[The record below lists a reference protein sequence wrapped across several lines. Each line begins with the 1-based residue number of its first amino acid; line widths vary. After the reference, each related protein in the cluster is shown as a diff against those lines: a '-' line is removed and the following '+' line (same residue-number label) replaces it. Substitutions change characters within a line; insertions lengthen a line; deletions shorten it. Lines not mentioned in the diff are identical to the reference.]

1 MRKLYFAG
9 CVFAAVACLGGCTK
23 TNDIE
28 PVSKGVDF
36 FAHVGNVDTKTSIDG
51 LKVLWAKKDSIAIQV
66 TEKHLHNASNP
77 GAYSTTL
84 GIYKLADDAAGTS
97 VGRFTYSSGG
107 EQITGDEEF
116 FAFYPASYCTANKSN
131 GYFYVDFP
139 MTQYYE
145 DNIGDK
151 LPLPMYGI
159 GSNRSV
165 DFKYAGAV
173 IKLRVW
179 SKEKTSIHSCVI
191 SADNLSKKAFTYVK
205 DGKWQGLSK
214 AYDVNNLNMNMR
226 KPLEI
231 SNDESNPTVIT
242 MIIPLAG
249 TKTLK
254 NLKFSINCERGG
266 SELKKKSDLAVVPG
280 TIVTFPVKE
289 LTIEPDRMFVD
300 GLEGEI
306 DTEWVKTAEKSVKV
320 TMVPSSK
327 LSEGNFQKIME
338 ATRNLHNKD
347 KKIVLDLS
355 GANAKESTLK
365 GLNTDN
371 SYVGFCGGSNRD
383 NGIKNISKFYLPEG
397 ITTILNRAFAY
408 SGYTEIVLPT
418 TLTKISGSPSN
429 GCDSLVWKVADG
441 NKYFKAD
448 EKGAL
453 CDFGMTTLM
462 ALNGGSGDS
471 YIVKDGTTTIREWAL
486 YENSVIKTLTIPAS
500 VTRLSGDCISGT
512 PNLTTIICL
521 GTKPAEFRPNSGT
534 NKVGP
539 ANQTKTLYVPKGCVE
554 IYKEKWAALL
564 KEGNWVVKEIAGLSN
579 VKEGY

>member
-9 CVFAAVACLGGCTK
+9 CVIAAVVCLGGCTK
-23 TNDIE
+23 TNDSE

-36 FAHVGNVDTKTSIDG
+36 FAHVDNVDTKTSIDG

-66 TEKHLHNASNP
+66 TEKHRDNASSP
-77 GAYSTTL
+77 RAYATTL
-84 GIYKLADDAAGTS
+84 GIYKLAEDAAGTN

-107 EQITGDEEF
+107 EQIKGDEEF
-116 FAFYPASYCTANKSN
+116 FAFYPASDCKPNKDN

-145 DNIGDK
+145 DNIGEK

-159 GSNRSV
+159 GSNRNVS
-165 DFKYAGAV
+165 FNYAGAV
-173 IKLRVW
+173 LKLRVW

-191 SADNLSKKAFTYVK
+191 SADNLSKRAFTYVK

-266 SELKKKSDLAVVPG
+266 SELKKKSGLEVKPG
-280 TIVTFPVKE
+280 TVVTFPVKE
-289 LTIEPDRMFVD
+289 LIIEPDRMFVD

-355 GANAKESTLK
+355 GANADKSTLE
-365 GLNTDN
+365 GLTDN
-371 SYVGFCGGSNRD
+371 KYVGFCGGSNRD

-397 ITTILNRAFAY
+397 ITTILNRAFSY
-408 SGYTEIVLPT
+408 SGYTEIVLPS
-418 TLTKISGSPSN
+418 TLTQISGSPSN
-429 GCDSLVWKVADG
+429 GCDSLVWKVAAG
-441 NKYFKAD
+441 NKSFKAD
-448 EKGAL
+448 EEGAL
-453 CDFGMTTLM
+453 YDYKMETLM
-462 ALNGGSGDS
+462 VLNGGSGDS
-471 YIVKDGTTTIREWAL
+471 YTVKDGTTTIREWAL

-500 VTRLSGDCISGT
+500 VTVLSRDCISGT

-521 GTKPAEFRPNSGT
+521 GRKPAEFRPNSGT

-539 ANQTKTLYVPKGCVE
+539 SKLTKTLYVPKGCVE
-554 IYKEKWAALL
+554 IYKDKWAALL
-564 KEGNWVVKEIAGLSN
+564 AEGNWKVVERN
-579 VKEGY
+579 

>member
-9 CVFAAVACLGGCTK
+9 CVFAAVACLGGCAK

-36 FAHVGNVDTKTSIDG
+36 FAHVDNVDTKTSIDG

-66 TEKHLHNASNP
+66 TEKHRDNASSP
-77 GAYSTTL
+77 KAYATTL

-107 EQITGDEEF
+107 EQIEGDEEF

-151 LPLPMYGI
+151 LPLPMYGV
-159 GSNRSV
+159 GSKRNV

-205 DGKWQGLSK
+205 DGKWLTKLCNAHTVQ
-214 AYDVNNLNMNMR
+214 NLNMKMR
-226 KPLEI
+226 NPLEI
-231 SNDESNPTVIT
+231 SNVESDPTVIT
-242 MIIPLAG
+242 MIIPLAD
-249 TKTLK
+249 TTTLT
-254 NLKFSINCERGG
+254 NLKFSINCEKGG
-266 SELKKKSDLAVVPG
+266 SELKKKSGLEVKPG

-306 DTEWVKTAEKSVKV
+306 DTEWVKTAKDSVKV
-320 TMVPSSK
+320 TMVSASK
-327 LSEGNFQKIME
+327 LHEDVFRDIMK
-338 ATRNLHNKD
+338 ATRSLEN
-347 KKIVLDLS
+347 KIVLDLS

-365 GLNTDN
+365 GLDN
-371 SYVGFCGGSNRD
+371 NKYVGFCGGSNRD
-383 NGIKNISKFYLPEG
+383 NGIKNISKFYLSEG
-397 ITTILNRAFAY
+397 ITTILNRAFSY

-429 GCDSLVWKVADG
+429 GCDSLIWKVANG
-441 NKYFKAD
+441 NKSFKAD
-448 EKGAL
+448 EQGAL
-453 CDFGMTTLM
+453 YDYEMKTLM
-462 ALNGGSGDS
+462 VLNGGSGDS

-500 VTRLSGDCISGT
+500 VTVLSADCISGT
-512 PNLTTIICL
+512 PNLTTIKCL
-521 GTKPAEFRPNSGT
+521 GTVPAEFKPNSGT

-539 ANQTKTLYVPKGCVE
+539 SKQLKTLYVPKGCGKDYE
-554 IYKEKWAALL
+554 AKWKTLL
-564 KEGNWVVKEIAGLSN
+564 DEGNWKVVEQN
-579 VKEGY
+579 

>member
-36 FAHVGNVDTKTSIDG
+36 FAHVDNVDTKTSIDG

-97 VGRFTYSSGG
+97 VGRFTYSSG
-107 EQITGDEEF
+107 EQIKGDEEF

-191 SADNLSKKAFTYVK
+191 SADNLSKRAFTYVK

-249 TKTLK
+249 IKTLK
-254 NLKFSINCERGG
+254 NLKFSINCEKGG
-266 SELKKKSDLAVVPG
+266 SELKKKSDLEVKPG

-306 DTEWVKTAEKSVKV
+306 DTEWVKTAKDSVRV

-338 ATRNLHNKD
+338 ATRNLHDKN

-355 GANAKESTLK
+355 GANAKESTLR

-383 NGIKNISKFYLPEG
+383 KGIKNIRKFYLPEG
-397 ITTILNRAFAY
+397 ITTILNRAFSY
-408 SGYTEIVLPT
+408 SGYTEIVLPS
-418 TLTKISGSPSN
+418 TLTQISGSPSN
-429 GCDSLVWKVADG
+429 GCDSLVWKVAEG
-441 NKYFKAD
+441 NKSFKAD
-448 EKGAL
+448 EEGAL
-453 CDFGMTTLM
+453 YDFGMKTLM
-462 ALNGGSGDS
+462 VLNGGSGDS
-471 YIVKDGTTTIREWAL
+471 YTVKDRTTTIREWAL

-500 VTRLSGDCISGT
+500 VTKLSADCISGT

-521 GTKPAEFRPNSGT
+521 GRKPAEFRPNSGT

-539 ANQTKTLYVPKGCVE
+539 SNQTKTIYVPKGCGKDYE
-554 IYKEKWAALL
+554 DKWKTLL
-564 KEGNWVVKEIAGLSN
+564 DEGNWQVVEQN
-579 VKEGY
+579 

>member
-1 MRKLYFAG
+1 MRKLYFAV
-9 CVFAAVACLGGCTK
+9 CIFAAVACLGGCTK

-36 FAHVGNVDTKTSIDG
+36 FAHVDNVDTKTSING
-51 LKVLWAKKDSIAIQV
+51 LQVLWTKKDSIAIQV

-77 GAYSTTL
+77 GEYATTL
-84 GIYKLADDAAGTS
+84 GIYKLADDAAGTN
-97 VGRFTYSSGG
+97 VERFTYSSGG
-107 EQITGDEEF
+107 EQIEGNEEF
-116 FAFYPASYCTANKSN
+116 FAFYPASYCTAHKDN

-159 GSNRSV
+159 GSNRNV

-191 SADNLSKKAFTYVK
+191 SADNLSKRAFTYVK
-205 DGKWQGLSK
+205 DKKWQRLWN
-214 AYDVNNLNMNMR
+214 AYSVNNLNMNMR
-226 KPLEI
+226 NPLEI

-242 MIIPLAG
+242 MIIPLAD
-249 TKTLK
+249 TTTLT
-254 NLKFSINCERGG
+254 NLKFSINCEKGG
-266 SELKKKSDLAVVPG
+266 SELTKKSGLRVKPG
-280 TIVTFPVKE
+280 TVVTFPVKE
-289 LTIEPDRMFVD
+289 LIIEPDRMFVD

-365 GLNTDN
+365 GLNRDN

-429 GCDSLVWKVADG
+429 GCDSLRWKVAEG
-441 NKYFKAD
+441 NKSFKAD
-448 EKGAL
+448 EEGAL
-453 CDFGMTTLM
+453 YDYKMETLM
-462 ALNGGSGDS
+462 VLNGGSGDS
-471 YIVKDGTTTIREWAL
+471 YTVKDGTTTIREWAL

-500 VTRLSGDCISGT
+500 VTILSRDCISGT
-512 PNLTTIICL
+512 PNLITIICL
-521 GTKPAEFRPNSGT
+521 GRKPAEFKPNSGT

-539 ANQTKTLYVPKGCVE
+539 SKQLKTLYVPKGCVE

-564 KEGNWVVKEIAGLSN
+564 AEGNWEVKELQN
-579 VKEGY
+579 

>member
-36 FAHVGNVDTKTSIDG
+36 FAHVDNVDTKTSIDG
-51 LKVLWAKKDSIAIQV
+51 LKVLWRKKDSIAIQV

-151 LPLPMYGI
+151 LPLPMYGV
-159 GSNRSV
+159 GSKRNV

-205 DGKWQGLSK
+205 DGKWLTKLCNAHTVQ
-214 AYDVNNLNMNMR
+214 NLNMKMR
-226 KPLEI
+226 NPLEI
-231 SNDESNPTVIT
+231 SNVESDPTVIT

-249 TKTLK
+249 TKTLT
-254 NLKFSINCERGG
+254 NLKFSINCEKGG
-266 SELKKKSDLAVVPG
+266 SELKKKSGLEVKPG

-306 DTEWVKTAEKSVKV
+306 YTEWVKTAKDSVKV
-320 TMVPSSK
+320 TMVSASK
-327 LSEGNFQKIME
+327 LHEDVFRDIMK
-338 ATRNLHNKD
+338 ATRSLEN
-347 KKIVLDLS
+347 KIVLDLS

-365 GLNTDN
+365 GLDN
-371 SYVGFCGGSNRD
+371 NKYVGFCGGSNRD
-383 NGIKNISKFYLPEG
+383 NGIKNISKFYLSEG
-397 ITTILNRAFAY
+397 ITTILNRAFSY

-429 GCDSLVWKVADG
+429 GCDSLIWKVANG
-441 NKYFKAD
+441 NKSFKAD

-453 CDFGMTTLM
+453 YDYEMKTLM
-462 ALNGGSGDS
+462 VLNGGSGDS

-500 VTRLSGDCISGT
+500 VTKLSADCISGT

-521 GTKPAEFRPNSGT
+521 GTKPAEFKPNTGK

-539 ANQTKTLYVPKGCVE
+539 SDKTKILYVPKGCGKNYE
-554 IYKEKWAALL
+554 AKWKALL
-564 KEGNWVVKEIAGLSN
+564 DEGNWQVVEQN
-579 VKEGY
+579 

>member
-9 CVFAAVACLGGCTK
+9 CVIAAAVSLCGCTK
-23 TNDIE
+23 TNVIE

-36 FAHVGNVDTKTSIDG
+36 FAQIDNVNTKTSIDG
-51 LKVLWAKKDSIAIQV
+51 LKVRWGKDDEIAIQV
-66 TEKHLHNASNP
+66 TKNHTENASSP
-77 GAYSTTL
+77 RGYATTL
-84 GIYKLADDAAGTS
+84 GIYKLADDAAGTN

-107 EQITGDEEF
+107 EQIKGDEEF

-159 GSNRSV
+159 GSDRNV

-179 SKEKTSIHSCVI
+179 AEKKDSIHSCVI

-205 DGKWQGLSK
+205 DGKWQGLSNSH
-214 AYDVNNLNMNMR
+214 DVNNLNMNMR

-231 SNDESNPTVIT
+231 SNDEGNPTVIT

-249 TKTLK
+249 TKTLT
-254 NLKFSINCERGG
+254 NLKFSVNCESGG
-266 SELKKKSDLAVVPG
+266 SELKKKSGLKVTPG
-280 TIVTFPVKE
+280 TVVTFPMTK
-289 LTIEPDRMFVD
+289 LTIVPDRMFVD

-306 DTEWVKTAEKSVKV
+306 DTEWVKTAKDSVRV
-320 TMVPSSK
+320 TMVPASK
-327 LSEGNFQKIME
+327 LSIVDFHDIME
-338 ATRNLHNKD
+338 ATRNLHDEN

-355 GANAKESTLK
+355 RANAKENTLE
-365 GLNTDN
+365 GLNN
-371 SYVGFCGGSNRD
+371 NNKYVGFCGGSNRD

-429 GCDSLVWKVADG
+429 GCDSLVWKVAAG
-441 NKYFKAD
+441 NKSFKAD

-453 CDFGMTTLM
+453 YDYDMTTLM
-462 ALNGGSGDS
+462 VLNGGSGDS
-471 YIVKDGTTTIREWAL
+471 YTVKDGTTTIREWAL
-486 YENSVIKTLTIPAS
+486 YENSVIKSLTLPAS
-500 VTRLSGDCISGT
+500 VTKLSADCISGT

-521 GTKPAEFRPNSGT
+521 GSVPAEFKPNTGK

-539 ANQTKTLYVPKGCVE
+539 VNKTKTLYVPNGCVE
-554 IYKEKWAALL
+554 IYKKMWAVLL
-564 KEGNWVVKEIAGLSN
+564 AEGNWEVKE
-579 VKEGY
+579 VKELQN

>member
-36 FAHVGNVDTKTSIDG
+36 FAHVDNVDTKTSIDG

-107 EQITGDEEF
+107 EQITGDEGF
-116 FAFYPASYCTANKSN
+116 FAFYPASYCTAHKDN

-159 GSNRSV
+159 GSNRNVS
-165 DFKYAGAV
+165 FNYAGAV
-173 IKLRVW
+173 LKLRVW

-205 DGKWQGLSK
+205 DGKWLTKLCNAHTVQ
-214 AYDVNNLNMNMR
+214 NLNMKMR
-226 KPLEI
+226 NPLEI
-231 SNDESNPTVIT
+231 SNVESDPTVIT
-242 MIIPLAG
+242 MIIPLAD
-249 TKTLK
+249 TTILK
-254 NLKFSINCERGG
+254 NLKFSINCEKGG
-266 SELKKKSDLAVVPG
+266 SELTKKSGLRVKPG
-280 TIVTFPVKE
+280 TVVTFPVTE
-289 LTIEPDRMFVD
+289 LTIDPDRMFVD
-300 GLEGEI
+300 SSEGEI
-306 DTEWVKTAEKSVKV
+306 DTEWVKTAKDSVRV
-320 TMVPSSK
+320 TMVPSSRLRK
-327 LSEGNFQKIME
+327 NTFKDIME
-338 ATRNLHNKD
+338 ATRNLINKN

-355 GANAKESTLK
+355 RAIADTSTLE
-365 GLNTDN
+365 GLNN
-371 SYVGFCGGSNRD
+371 NNKYVGFCGGSNRD

-429 GCDSLVWKVADG
+429 GCDSLIWKVANG
-441 NKYFKAD
+441 NKSFKAD

-453 CDFGMTTLM
+453 YDYEMKTLM
-462 ALNGGSGDS
+462 VLNGGSGDS
-471 YIVKDGTTTIREWAL
+471 YTVKDRTTTIREWAL

-500 VTRLSGDCISGT
+500 VTKLSADCISGT
-512 PNLTTIICL
+512 PNLTTIKCL
-521 GTKPAEFRPNSGT
+521 GTKPAEFKPNTGK

-539 ANQTKTLYVPKGCVE
+539 SDKTKILYVPKGCVE
-554 IYKEKWAALL
+554 IYKKQWAALL
-564 KEGNWVVKEIAGLSN
+564 KEGNWEVKELQN
-579 VKEGY
+579 

>member
-9 CVFAAVACLGGCTK
+9 CVFAAFACLGGCTK

-36 FAHVGNVDTKTSIDG
+36 FAHVDNVDTKTSIDG
-51 LKVLWAKKDSIAIQV
+51 LQVLWEKKDSIAIQV
-66 TEKHLHNASNP
+66 TENHLDNASRP
-77 GAYSTTL
+77 REYATTL
-84 GIYKLADDAAGTS
+84 GIYKLADDAAGTN
-97 VGRFTYSSGG
+97 VGRFTYSSG
-107 EQITGDEEF
+107 EQIKGDEEF

-151 LPLPMYGI
+151 LPLPMYGV
-159 GSNRSV
+159 GSKRNV

-191 SADNLSKKAFTYVK
+191 SADNLSKRAFTFVK
-205 DGKWQGLSK
+205 DGKWHQKLWN
-214 AYDVNNLNMNMR
+214 AYSVNNLNMNMR

-231 SNDESNPTVIT
+231 SNIESDPTVIT
-242 MIIPLAG
+242 MVIPLAD
-249 TKTLK
+249 TTTLT
-254 NLKFSINCERGG
+254 NLKFSINCEKGG
-266 SELKKKSDLAVVPG
+266 SELKKKSGLKVIPG
-280 TIVTFPVKE
+280 TVVTFPVKE

-300 GLEGEI
+300 GFEGEI
-306 DTEWVKTAEKSVKV
+306 DTEWVKTAKDSVRV

-327 LSEGNFQKIME
+327 LSPVDFKKIME
-338 ATRNLHNKD
+338 ATRNLHDKN

-408 SGYTEIVLPT
+408 SGYTEIVLPS

-429 GCDSLVWKVADG
+429 GCDSLIWKVADG
-441 NKYFKAD
+441 NKSFKAD

-453 CDFGMTTLM
+453 YDYDMKTLM
-462 ALNGGSGDS
+462 VLNGGSGDS
-471 YIVKDGTTTIREWAL
+471 YAVKDGTTTIREWAL
-486 YENSVIKTLTIPAS
+486 YENSIIKTLTIPAS
-500 VTRLSGDCISGT
+500 VTKLSADCISGT
-512 PNLTTIICL
+512 PNLTSIICL
-521 GTKPAEFRPNSGT
+521 DTKPAEFIPNTGN

-539 ANQTKTLYVPKGCVE
+539 SKPVKTLYVPMGCGKDYE
-554 IYKEKWAALL
+554 AKWKALL
-564 KEGNWVVKEIAGLSN
+564 DEGNWKVVEQN
-579 VKEGY
+579 

>member
-9 CVFAAVACLGGCTK
+9 CVIAVACLGGCTK

-36 FAHVGNVDTKTSIDG
+36 FAHVDNVDTKTSIDG
-51 LKVLWAKKDSIAIQV
+51 LQVLWEKKDSIAIQV
-66 TEKHLHNASNP
+66 TENHLDNASRP
-77 GAYSTTL
+77 REYATTL
-84 GIYKLADDAAGTS
+84 GIYKLADDAAGTN
-97 VGRFTYSSGG
+97 VGRFTYSSG
-107 EQITGDEEF
+107 EQIKGDEEF

-289 LTIEPDRMFVD
+289 LIIEPDRMFVD

-306 DTEWVKTAEKSVKV
+306 DTEWVKTAKDSVRV
-320 TMVPSSK
+320 TMVPASK
-327 LSEGNFQKIME
+327 LHEDVFRDIMK
-338 ATRNLHNKD
+338 ATRSLEN
-347 KKIVLDLS
+347 KIVLDLS
-355 GANAKESTLK
+355 GANSKESTLK

-429 GCDSLVWKVADG
+429 GCDSLIWKVANG
-441 NKYFKAD
+441 NKSFKAD

-453 CDFGMTTLM
+453 YDYEMKTLM
-462 ALNGGSGDS
+462 VLNGGSGDS
-471 YIVKDGTTTIREWAL
+471 YTVKDGTTTIREWAL

-500 VTRLSGDCISGT
+500 VTKLSADCISGT
-512 PNLTTIICL
+512 PNLTTIKCL
-521 GTKPAEFRPNSGT
+521 GAVPAEFKPNTGK

-539 ANQTKTLYVPKGCVE
+539 SDKTKTLYVPKGCVG

-564 KEGNWVVKEIAGLSN
+564 KEGTWEVKELQN
-579 VKEGY
+579 

>member
-1 MRKLYFAG
+1 MRKLYFVG
-9 CVFAAVACLGGCTK
+9 CVIAAVACLGGCTK

-36 FAHVGNVDTKTSIDG
+36 FAHVDNVDTKTSING
-51 LKVLWAKKDSIAIQV
+51 LQVLWAKKDSIAIQV
-66 TEKHLHNASNP
+66 TENHLDNASSP
-77 GAYSTTL
+77 RAYSTTL
-84 GIYKLADDAAGTS
+84 GIYKLADDAAGTN

-107 EQITGDEEF
+107 EQIKGDEEF

-159 GSNRSV
+159 GSNRNV

-191 SADNLSKKAFTYVK
+191 SADNLSKRAFTYVL

-231 SNDESNPTVIT
+231 SNVESDPTVIT

-249 TKTLK
+249 TKKLT
-254 NLKFSINCERGG
+254 NLKFSINCEKGG
-266 SELKKKSDLAVVPG
+266 SELEKKSPLEVTPG

-306 DTEWVKTAEKSVKV
+306 DTEWVKTAKDSVRV

-338 ATRNLHNKD
+338 ATRNLHDKN

-355 GANAKESTLK
+355 GANAEKSILQ
-365 GLNTDN
+365 GLTDN
-371 SYVGFCGGSNRD
+371 KYVGFCGGSNRD
-383 NGIKNISKFYLPEG
+383 KGIKNISKFYLPEG
-397 ITTILNRAFAY
+397 ITTILNRAFSY

-441 NKYFKAD
+441 NKSFKAD

-453 CDFGMTTLM
+453 YDYGMKTLM
-462 ALNGGSGDS
+462 VLNGGSGDS
-471 YIVKDGTTTIREWAL
+471 YTVKDGTTTIREWAL

-500 VTRLSGDCISGT
+500 VTKLSADCISGT

-521 GTKPAEFRPNSGT
+521 GTVPAEFKPNSGT

-554 IYKEKWAALL
+554 AYTSKWASLL
-564 KEGNWVVKEIAGLSN
+564 SEGNWEVKELQN
-579 VKEGY
+579 

>member
-36 FAHVGNVDTKTSIDG
+36 FAHVDNVDTKTSIDG

-66 TEKHLHNASNP
+66 TEKHLHNASSP
-77 GAYSTTL
+77 GEYATTL
-84 GIYKLADDAAGTS
+84 GIYKLADDAAGTN

-107 EQITGDEEF
+107 EQIKGDEEF

-159 GSNRSV
+159 GSNRNV

-191 SADNLSKKAFTYVK
+191 SADNLSKRAFTFVK
-205 DGKWQGLSK
+205 DGKWHQKLWN
-214 AYDVNNLNMNMR
+214 AYSVNNLNMNMR

-231 SNDESNPTVIT
+231 SNIESDPTVIT
-242 MIIPLAG
+242 MIIPLADT
-249 TKTLK
+249 TKLT
-254 NLKFSINCERGG
+254 NLKFSINCEKGG
-266 SELKKKSDLAVVPG
+266 SELKKKSGLKVKPG
-280 TIVTFPVKE
+280 TVVTFPVKE

-306 DTEWVKTAEKSVKV
+306 DTEWVKTAKDSVKV
-320 TMVPSSK
+320 TMVSASK
-327 LSEGNFQKIME
+327 LHEDVFRDIMK
-338 ATRNLHNKD
+338 ATRSLEN
-347 KKIVLDLS
+347 KIVLDLS
-355 GANAKESTLK
+355 GANAKENILE
-365 GLNTDN
+365 GLTDN
-371 SYVGFCGGSNRD
+371 KYVGFCGGSNRD
-383 NGIKNISKFYLPEG
+383 NGIKNISKFSLPQG
-397 ITTILNRAFAY
+397 ITTILNRAFSY
-408 SGYTEIVLPT
+408 SDYTEIVLPS

-429 GCDSLVWKVADG
+429 GCDSLRWKVAEG
-441 NKYFKAD
+441 NKSFKAD
-448 EKGAL
+448 EEGAL
-453 CDFGMTTLM
+453 YDFGMTTLM
-462 ALNGGSGDS
+462 VLNGGSGDS

-521 GTKPAEFRPNSGT
+521 GTVPAEFKPNSGT

-539 ANQTKTLYVPKGCVE
+539 SKLTKTLYVPKGCVE
-554 IYKEKWAALL
+554 IYKDKWAALL
-564 KEGNWVVKEIAGLSN
+564 AEGNWEVKDLRN
-579 VKEGY
+579 

>member
-9 CVFAAVACLGGCTK
+9 CVIAAACLGGCTK

-36 FAHVGNVDTKTSIDG
+36 FAHVDNVDTKTSIDG
-51 LKVLWAKKDSIAIQV
+51 LQVLWEKKDSIAIQV
-66 TEKHLHNASNP
+66 TENHLDNASRP
-77 GAYSTTL
+77 REYATTL
-84 GIYKLADDAAGTS
+84 GIYKLADDAAGTN
-97 VGRFTYSSGG
+97 VGRFTYGSGG
-107 EQITGDEEF
+107 EQIKGDEEF

-289 LTIEPDRMFVD
+289 LTIDPDRMFVD
-300 GLEGEI
+300 GSEGEI
-306 DTEWVKTAEKSVKV
+306 DTAWVKTAKDSVKV
-320 TMVPSSK
+320 TMVSASK
-327 LSEGNFQKIME
+327 LHEDVFSGIMK
-338 ATRNLHNKD
+338 ATRSLEN
-347 KKIVLDLS
+347 KIVLDLS

-429 GCDSLVWKVADG
+429 GCDSLRWKVAEG
-441 NKYFKAD
+441 NKSFKAD
-448 EKGAL
+448 EEGAL
-453 CDFGMTTLM
+453 YDFGMTTLM

-471 YIVKDGTTTIREWAL
+471 YTVKDGTTTIREWAL
-486 YENSVIKTLTIPAS
+486 YENSIIKTLTIPAS
-500 VTRLSGDCISGT
+500 VTKLSADCISGT
-512 PNLTTIICL
+512 PNLTSIICL
-521 GTKPAEFRPNSGT
+521 GKEPAEFKPNTGK

-539 ANQTKTLYVPKGCVE
+539 ANQTKTLYVPTGCGKNYE
-554 IYKEKWAALL
+554 AKWKTLL
-564 KEGNWVVKEIAGLSN
+564 DEGNWQVVERN
-579 VKEGY
+579 

>member
-9 CVFAAVACLGGCTK
+9 CVFAAVAFACGCTK

-28 PVSKGVDF
+28 IEQESAGVDF
-36 FAHVGNVDTKTSIDG
+36 FAQIDNVNTKTSIDG
-51 LKVLWAKKDSIAIQV
+51 LKVRWEKDDEIAIQV
-66 TEKHLHNASNP
+66 TRNHTENASTP
-77 GAYSTTL
+77 KGYSTSL
-84 GIYKLADDAAGTS
+84 GIYRLTDDAAGTN
-97 VGRFTYSSGG
+97 VGKFTHNRG
-107 EQITGDEEF
+107 EEKIIGDEEF
-116 FAFYPASYCTANKSN
+116 FAFYPASDCFVNEGN

-139 MTQYYE
+139 TTQWYE
-145 DNIGDK
+145 DNIGNK
-151 LPLPMYGI
+151 LQLPMYGV
-159 GSNRSV
+159 GKNRIV
-165 DFKYAGAV
+165 DFNYAGAV

-191 SADNLSKKAFTYVK
+191 SAGNLSKRAFTYVK
-205 DGKWQGLSK
+205 DKKWQRLWN
-214 AYDVNNLNMNMR
+214 AYSVNNLNMNMR
-226 KPLEI
+226 NPLEI

-242 MIIPLAG
+242 MIIPLAD
-249 TKTLK
+249 TTTLT
-254 NLKFSINCERGG
+254 NLKFSINCEKGG
-266 SELKKKSDLAVVPG
+266 SELTKKSGLRVKPG
-280 TIVTFPVKE
+280 TVVTFPVKE
-289 LTIEPDRMFVD
+289 LIIEPDRMFVD

-365 GLNTDN
+365 GLNRDN

-429 GCDSLVWKVADG
+429 GCDSLRWKVAEG
-441 NKYFKAD
+441 NKSFKAD
-448 EKGAL
+448 EEGAL
-453 CDFGMTTLM
+453 YDYKMETLM
-462 ALNGGSGDS
+462 VLNGGSGDS
-471 YIVKDGTTTIREWAL
+471 YTVKDGTTTIREWAL

-500 VTRLSGDCISGT
+500 VTKLSGDCISAT

-521 GTKPAEFRPNSGT
+521 GTVPAEFKPNSGT

-539 ANQTKTLYVPKGCVE
+539 SKLTKTLYVPKGCVE
-554 IYKEKWAALL
+554 IYKDKWAALL
-564 KEGNWVVKEIAGLSN
+564 AEGNWEVKE
-579 VKEGY
+579 VKELQN

>member
-36 FAHVGNVDTKTSIDG
+36 FAHVDNVDTKTSIDG
-51 LKVLWAKKDSIAIQV
+51 LQVLWEKKDSIAIQV
-66 TEKHLHNASNP
+66 TENHLDNASRP
-77 GAYSTTL
+77 REYATTL

-116 FAFYPASYCTANKSN
+116 FAFYPASDCKPNKDN
-131 GYFYVDFP
+131 DYFYVDFP

-145 DNIGDK
+145 DNIGEK

-159 GSNRSV
+159 GSNRNVS
-165 DFKYAGAV
+165 FNYAGAV
-173 IKLRVW
+173 LKLRVW

-205 DGKWQGLSK
+205 DGKWLTKLCNAHTVQ
-214 AYDVNNLNMNMR
+214 NLNMKMR
-226 KPLEI
+226 NPLEI

-254 NLKFSINCERGG
+254 NLKFSINCEKGG
-266 SELKKKSDLAVVPG
+266 SELEKKSPLEVTPG

-289 LTIEPDRMFVD
+289 LIIEPDRMFVD

-306 DTEWVKTAEKSVKV
+306 DTEWVKTAKDSVKV
-320 TMVPSSK
+320 TMVSASK
-327 LSEGNFQKIME
+327 LHEDVFRDIMK
-338 ATRNLHNKD
+338 ATRSLEN
-347 KKIVLDLS
+347 KIVLDLS
-355 GANAKESTLK
+355 GANADKSTLA
-365 GLNTDN
+365 GLTTDN
-371 SYVGFCGGSNRD
+371 KYVGFCGGSNRD
-383 NGIKNISKFYLPEG
+383 KGIKNISKFYLPEG
-397 ITTILNRAFAY
+397 IITISNMAFAY
-408 SGYTEIVLPT
+408 SDYTEIVLPS
-418 TLTKISGSPSN
+418 TLTQISGRPSS
-429 GCDSLVWKVADG
+429 GCDSLVWKVAEG
-441 NKYFKAD
+441 NKSFKAD
-448 EKGAL
+448 KEGAL
-453 CDFGMTTLM
+453 YDYKMETLM
-462 ALNGGSGDS
+462 VLNGGSGDS
-471 YIVKDGTTTIREWAL
+471 YIVRDGTTTIREWAL

-500 VTRLSGDCISGT
+500 VTKLSADCISGT

-521 GTKPAEFRPNSGT
+521 GKKPAEFKPNTGK

-539 ANQTKTLYVPKGCVE
+539 SKQTKTLYVPEGCVE
-554 IYKEKWAALL
+554 IYTEKWAPLL
-564 KEGNWVVKEIAGLSN
+564 KEGNWEVKELQN
-579 VKEGY
+579 

>member
-1 MRKLYFAG
+1 MRKLYFAV
-9 CVFAAVACLGGCTK
+9 CVFAAFACLGGCTK

-36 FAHVGNVDTKTSIDG
+36 FAHVDNVDTKTSIDG

-66 TEKHLHNASNP
+66 TKNHLDNASRP
-77 GAYSTTL
+77 REYATTL
-84 GIYKLADDAAGTS
+84 GIYKLADDAAGTN
-97 VGRFTYSSGG
+97 VGRFTYSSGA

-116 FAFYPASYCTANKSN
+116 FAFYPASYCTANKGN

-159 GSNRSV
+159 GSNRNV

-191 SADNLSKKAFTYVK
+191 SADNLSKRAFTYVK
-205 DGKWQGLSK
+205 DGKWLSRLWD
-214 AYDVNNLNMNMR
+214 AYSVNNLNMNMR
-226 KPLEI
+226 KSLEI

-266 SELKKKSDLAVVPG
+266 SELKKKSGLEVKPG
-280 TIVTFPVKE
+280 TVVTFPVKE
-289 LTIEPDRMFVD
+289 LIIEPDRMFVD

-306 DTEWVKTAEKSVKV
+306 DTEWVKTAKDSVKV
-320 TMVPSSK
+320 TMVSASK
-327 LSEGNFQKIME
+327 LHEDVFSGIMK
-338 ATRNLHNKD
+338 ATRSLEN
-347 KKIVLDLS
+347 KIVLDLS

-397 ITTILNRAFAY
+397 ITTILNRAFSY
-408 SGYTEIVLPT
+408 SGYTEIVLPS
-418 TLTKISGSPSN
+418 TLTQISGSPSN
-429 GCDSLVWKVADG
+429 GCDSLVWKVAAG
-441 NKYFKAD
+441 NKSFKAD
-448 EKGAL
+448 ENGAL
-453 CDFGMTTLM
+453 YDYDMKTLM
-462 ALNGGSGDS
+462 VLNGGSGDS
-471 YIVKDGTTTIREWAL
+471 YAVKDGTTTIREWAL
-486 YENSVIKTLTIPAS
+486 YENSVLKTLTIPAS
-500 VTRLSGDCISGT
+500 VTKLSGDCISGT

-521 GTKPAEFRPNSGT
+521 GTVPAEFKPNTGK

-539 ANQTKTLYVPKGCVE
+539 SNKTKFLYVPTGCGKDYE
-554 IYKEKWAALL
+554 AKWKTLL
-564 KEGNWVVKEIAGLSN
+564 DEGNWQVVERN
-579 VKEGY
+579 

>member
-36 FAHVGNVDTKTSIDG
+36 FAHVDNVDTKTSIDG
-51 LKVLWAKKDSIAIQV
+51 LQVLWEKKDSIAIQV
-66 TEKHLHNASNP
+66 TKNHLYNASNP
-77 GAYSTTL
+77 GAYTTTL

-107 EQITGDEEF
+107 EQIKGDEEF
-116 FAFYPASYCTANKSN
+116 FAFYPASDCTAHKDN

-159 GSNRSV
+159 GSDRNV

-191 SADNLSKKAFTYVK
+191 SADNLSKRAFTYVK
-205 DGKWQGLSK
+205 DGKWLSRLWD
-214 AYDVNNLNMNMR
+214 AYSVNNLNMNMR

-266 SELKKKSDLAVVPG
+266 SELKKKSGLEVKPG
-280 TIVTFPVKE
+280 TVVTFPVKE
-289 LTIEPDRMFVD
+289 LIIEPDRMFVD
-300 GLEGEI
+300 GSEGEI
-306 DTEWVKTAEKSVKV
+306 DTAWVKTAKDSVKV
-320 TMVPSSK
+320 TMVSASK
-327 LSEGNFQKIME
+327 LHEDVFSGIMK
-338 ATRNLHNKD
+338 ATRSLEN
-347 KKIVLDLS
+347 KIVLDLS

-429 GCDSLVWKVADG
+429 GCDSLRWKVAEG
-441 NKYFKAD
+441 NKSFKAD
-448 EKGAL
+448 EEGAL
-453 CDFGMTTLM
+453 YDFGMTTLM

-471 YIVKDGTTTIREWAL
+471 YTVKDGTTTIREWAL
-486 YENSVIKTLTIPAS
+486 YENSIIKTLTIPAS
-500 VTRLSGDCISGT
+500 VTKLSADCISGT
-512 PNLTTIICL
+512 PNLTSIICL
-521 GTKPAEFRPNSGT
+521 GKEPAEFKPNTGK

-539 ANQTKTLYVPKGCVE
+539 ANQTKTLYVPTGCGKNYE
-554 IYKEKWAALL
+554 AKWKTLL
-564 KEGNWVVKEIAGLSN
+564 DEGNWQVVEPN
-579 VKEGY
+579 

>member
-28 PVSKGVDF
+28 PESKGVDF
-36 FAHVGNVDTKTSIDG
+36 FAHVDNVDTKTSIDG
-51 LKVLWAKKDSIAIQV
+51 LKVLWAKKDSIAIQI
-66 TEKHLHNASNP
+66 TEKHLHNASSP
-77 GAYSTTL
+77 GAYATTL
-84 GIYKLADDAAGTS
+84 GIYKLADDAANTS
-97 VGRFTYSSGG
+97 VGRFTYSRGG
-107 EQITGDEEF
+107 EQIKGDEEF

-159 GSNRSV
+159 GSYRNV

-179 SKEKTSIHSCVI
+179 SKEKASIHSCVI
-191 SADNLSKKAFTYVK
+191 SADNLSKRAFTYVK

-266 SELKKKSDLAVVPG
+266 SELKKKSGLEVKPG
-280 TIVTFPVKE
+280 TVVTFPVKE
-289 LTIEPDRMFVD
+289 LIIEPDRMFVD

-306 DTEWVKTAEKSVKV
+306 DTEWVKTARDSVRV

-327 LSEGNFQKIME
+327 LSKEGFHDIME
-338 ATRNLHNKD
+338 ATRNLDDKN

-355 GANAKESTLK
+355 GANAKENILE
-365 GLNTDN
+365 GLSKDN
-371 SYVGFCGGSNRD
+371 KNYTGFCGGSNRD

-397 ITTILNRAFAY
+397 IITILNRAFSY
-408 SGYTEIVLPT
+408 SGYTEIVLPS
-418 TLTKISGSPSN
+418 TLTQISGSPSN
-429 GCDSLVWKVADG
+429 GCDSLRWKVAAG
-441 NKYFKAD
+441 NKSFKAD
-448 EKGAL
+448 EEGAL
-453 CDFGMTTLM
+453 YDFGMTTLM

-471 YIVKDGTTTIREWAL
+471 YTVKDRTTTIREWAL

-500 VTRLSGDCISGT
+500 VTVLSRDCISGT
-512 PNLTTIICL
+512 PNLTTIKCL
-521 GTKPAEFRPNSGT
+521 GTVPAEFKPNSGT

-539 ANQTKTLYVPKGCVE
+539 SNLKKTLYVPKGCVG
-554 IYKEKWAALL
+554 IYTEKWATLL
-564 KEGNWVVKEIAGLSN
+564 KEGNWEVKDVKELQN
-579 VKEGY
+579 

>member
-9 CVFAAVACLGGCTK
+9 CVFAAVACLAGCTK

-36 FAHVGNVDTKTSIDG
+36 FAHVDNVDTKTSIDG
-51 LKVLWAKKDSIAIQV
+51 LHVLWAKKDSIAIQV

-77 GAYSTTL
+77 GEYATTL
-84 GIYKLADDAAGTS
+84 GIYKLADDAAGTN

-107 EQITGDEEF
+107 EQIKGDEEF
-116 FAFYPASYCTANKSN
+116 FAFYPASDCKPNKDN

-145 DNIGDK
+145 DNIGEK

-159 GSNRSV
+159 GSNRNVS
-165 DFKYAGAV
+165 FNYAGAV
-173 IKLRVW
+173 LKLRVW

-191 SADNLSKKAFTYVK
+191 SADNLSKRAFTYVK

-231 SNDESNPTVIT
+231 SNVESDPTVIT

-266 SELKKKSDLAVVPG
+266 SELKKKSDLEVKPG

-289 LTIEPDRMFVD
+289 LIIEPDRMFVD

-306 DTEWVKTAEKSVKV
+306 DTEWVKTAKDSVKV
-320 TMVPSSK
+320 TMVSASK
-327 LSEGNFQKIME
+327 LHEDVFRDIMK
-338 ATRNLHNKD
+338 ATRSLEN
-347 KKIVLDLS
+347 KIVLDLS
-355 GANAKESTLK
+355 GTNAEKSTLK

-383 NGIKNISKFYLPEG
+383 NGIKNISKFSLPKG
-397 ITTILNRAFAY
+397 ITTILNRAFSY
-408 SGYTEIVLPT
+408 SGYTEIVLPS
-418 TLTKISGSPSN
+418 TLTQISGSPSN
-429 GCDSLVWKVADG
+429 GCDSLVWKVAEG
-441 NKYFKAD
+441 NKSFKAD
-448 EKGAL
+448 EEGAL
-453 CDFGMTTLM
+453 YDFGMTTLM
-462 ALNGGSGDS
+462 VLNGGSGDS
-471 YIVKDGTTTIREWAL
+471 YTVKDGTTTIREWAL
-486 YENSVIKTLTIPAS
+486 YENSVIKKLTIPAS
-500 VTRLSGDCISGT
+500 VTKLSGDCISGT
-512 PNLTTIICL
+512 PNLTTIKCL
-521 GTKPAEFRPNSGT
+521 GTVPAEFKPNSGT

-539 ANQTKTLYVPKGCVE
+539 SKQLKTLYVPKGCVE
-554 IYKEKWAALL
+554 TYKKQWAALL
-564 KEGNWVVKEIAGLSN
+564 AEGNWEVK
-579 VKEGY
+579 

>member
-28 PVSKGVDF
+28 PVSKGVDV
-36 FAHVGNVDTKTSIDG
+36 FAHVDNVDTKTSIDG

-66 TEKHLHNASNP
+66 TEKHLHNASSP
-77 GAYSTTL
+77 GEYATTL
-84 GIYKLADDAAGTS
+84 GIYKLADDAAGTN

-107 EQITGDEEF
+107 EQIKEDEEF

-145 DNIGDK
+145 DNIGEK

-159 GSNRSV
+159 GSNRNV
-165 DFKYAGAV
+165 NFKYAGAV

-231 SNDESNPTVIT
+231 SNVESDPTVIT

-266 SELKKKSDLAVVPG
+266 SELKKKSGLEVKPG
-280 TIVTFPVKE
+280 TVVTFPVKE

-306 DTEWVKTAEKSVKV
+306 DTEWVKTAKDSVKV
-320 TMVPSSK
+320 TMVSASK
-327 LSEGNFQKIME
+327 LHEDVFRDIMK
-338 ATRNLHNKD
+338 ATRSLEN
-347 KKIVLDLS
+347 KIVLDLS
-355 GANAKESTLK
+355 GANAEKSILQ
-365 GLNTDN
+365 GLTDN
-371 SYVGFCGGSNRD
+371 KYVGFCGGSNRD

-429 GCDSLVWKVADG
+429 GCDSLRWKVAEG
-441 NKYFKAD
+441 NKSFKAD
-448 EKGAL
+448 EEGAL
-453 CDFGMTTLM
+453 YDYKMETLM
-462 ALNGGSGDS
+462 VLNGGSGDS
-471 YIVKDGTTTIREWAL
+471 YTVKDGTTTIREWAL

-500 VTRLSGDCISGT
+500 VTKLSGDCISAT

-521 GTKPAEFRPNSGT
+521 GTVPAEFKPNSGT

-539 ANQTKTLYVPKGCVE
+539 SKLTKTLYVPKGCVE
-554 IYKEKWAALL
+554 IYKDKWAALL
-564 KEGNWVVKEIAGLSN
+564 AEGNWDVKDVKELQN
-579 VKEGY
+579 

>member
-36 FAHVGNVDTKTSIDG
+36 FAHVDNVDTKTSIDG

-97 VGRFTYSSGG
+97 VGRFTYSRGG
-107 EQITGDEEF
+107 EQITGDEGF
-116 FAFYPASYCTANKSN
+116 FAFYPASYCTAHKDN

-159 GSNRSV
+159 GSNRNVS
-165 DFKYAGAV
+165 FNYAGAV
-173 IKLRVW
+173 LKLRVW

-205 DGKWQGLSK
+205 DGKWLTKLCNAHTVQ
-214 AYDVNNLNMNMR
+214 NLNMKMR
-226 KPLEI
+226 NPLEI
-231 SNDESNPTVIT
+231 SNVESDPTVIT
-242 MIIPLAG
+242 MIIPLAD
-249 TKTLK
+249 TTILK
-254 NLKFSINCERGG
+254 NLKFSINCEKGG
-266 SELKKKSDLAVVPG
+266 SELTKKSGLRVKPG
-280 TIVTFPVKE
+280 TVVTFPVKE

-306 DTEWVKTAEKSVKV
+306 DTEWVKTAKDSVKV
-320 TMVPSSK
+320 TMVSASK
-327 LSEGNFQKIME
+327 LHEDVFRDIMK
-338 ATRNLHNKD
+338 ATRSLEN
-347 KKIVLDLS
+347 KIVLDLS
-355 GANAKESTLK
+355 GANAEKSILQ
-365 GLNTDN
+365 GLTDN
-371 SYVGFCGGSNRD
+371 KYVGFCGGSNRD
-383 NGIKNISKFYLPEG
+383 KGIKNISKFYLPEG
-397 ITTILNRAFAY
+397 IATILNRAFSY
-408 SGYTEIVLPT
+408 SDYTEIVLPS

-429 GCDSLVWKVADG
+429 GCDSLVWKVAEG
-441 NKYFKAD
+441 NKSFKAD
-448 EKGAL
+448 EEGAL
-453 CDFGMTTLM
+453 YDFGMTTLM
-462 ALNGGSGDS
+462 VLNGGSGDS
-471 YIVKDGTTTIREWAL
+471 YTVKDGTTTIREWAL
-486 YENSVIKTLTIPAS
+486 YENSIIKTLTIPAS
-500 VTRLSGDCISGT
+500 VTKLSADCISGT

-521 GTKPAEFRPNSGT
+521 GKEPAEFKPNTGK

-539 ANQTKTLYVPKGCVE
+539 ANQTKTLYVPTGCGKNYE
-554 IYKEKWAALL
+554 AKWKTLL
-564 KEGNWVVKEIAGLSN
+564 AEGNWKVVEQN
-579 VKEGY
+579 

>member
-36 FAHVGNVDTKTSIDG
+36 FAHVDNVDTKTSIDG
-51 LKVLWAKKDSIAIQV
+51 LKVLWRKKDSIAIQV

-116 FAFYPASYCTANKSN
+116 FAFYPASDCKPNKDN

-145 DNIGDK
+145 DNIGEK

-159 GSNRSV
+159 GSNRNV

-231 SNDESNPTVIT
+231 SDDESNPTVIT

-249 TKTLK
+249 IKTLK
-254 NLKFSINCERGG
+254 NLKFSINCEKGG
-266 SELKKKSDLAVVPG
+266 SELKKKSDLEVKPG
-280 TIVTFPVKE
+280 TVVTFPVKE
-289 LTIEPDRMFVD
+289 LIIEPDRMFVD

-306 DTEWVKTAEKSVKV
+306 DTEWVKTAKDSVKV
-320 TMVPSSK
+320 TMVAASK

-338 ATRNLHNKD
+338 ATRNLHDKN

-355 GANAKESTLK
+355 GANAEKSILQ
-365 GLNTDN
+365 GLTDN
-371 SYVGFCGGSNRD
+371 KYVGFCGGSNRD
-383 NGIKNISKFYLPEG
+383 NGIKNISKFSLPKG
-397 ITTILNRAFAY
+397 ITTILNRAFSY
-408 SGYTEIVLPT
+408 SGYTEIVLPS
-418 TLTKISGSPSN
+418 TLTQISGSPSN

-453 CDFGMTTLM
+453 YDFGMTTLM
-462 ALNGGSGDS
+462 VLNGGSGDS
-471 YIVKDGTTTIREWAL
+471 YTVKDGTTTIREWAL
-486 YENSVIKTLTIPAS
+486 YENSVIKTLTISAS

-521 GTKPAEFRPNSGT
+521 GTKPAEFMPNSGT

>member
-9 CVFAAVACLGGCTK
+9 CVIAAVAFVCGCTK

-36 FAHVGNVDTKTSIDG
+36 FAHVDNVDTKTSIDG

-84 GIYKLADDAAGTS
+84 GIYKLADDAAGTN
-97 VGRFTYSSGG
+97 VGRFTYSSGA

-116 FAFYPASYCTANKSN
+116 FAFYPASYCTANKGN

-159 GSNRSV
+159 GSNRNV

-191 SADNLSKKAFTYVK
+191 SADNLSKRAFTYVK

-231 SNDESNPTVIT
+231 SNVESDPTVIT

-266 SELKKKSDLAVVPG
+266 SELKKKSGLEVKPG
-280 TIVTFPVKE
+280 TVVTFPVKE
-289 LTIEPDRMFVD
+289 LTIDPDRMFVD

-338 ATRNLHNKD
+338 ATRNLHDKN

-355 GANAKESTLK
+355 GANADKGTLE
-365 GLNTDN
+365 GLTDN
-371 SYVGFCGGSNRD
+371 KYVGFCGGSNRD

-429 GCDSLVWKVADG
+429 GCDSLRWKVAEG
-441 NKYFKAD
+441 NKSFKAD
-448 EKGAL
+448 EEGAL
-453 CDFGMTTLM
+453 YDYKMETLM
-462 ALNGGSGDS
+462 VLNGGSGDS
-471 YIVKDGTTTIREWAL
+471 YTVKDGTTTIREWAL

-500 VTRLSGDCISGT
+500 VTVLSRDCISGT

-521 GTKPAEFRPNSGT
+521 GTEPAEFKPNSGT

-539 ANQTKTLYVPKGCVE
+539 VNKTKTLYVPNGCVE
-554 IYKEKWAALL
+554 IYKKMWAVLL
-564 KEGNWVVKEIAGLSN
+564 AEGNWEVKE
-579 VKEGY
+579 VKELQN

>member
-36 FAHVGNVDTKTSIDG
+36 FAHVDNVDTKTSIDG
-51 LKVLWAKKDSIAIQV
+51 LKVLWRKKDSIAIQV

-84 GIYKLADDAAGTS
+84 GIYKLADDAAGTN

-107 EQITGDEEF
+107 EQIKEDEEF
-116 FAFYPASYCTANKSN
+116 FAFYPASDCKPNKDN

-145 DNIGDK
+145 DNIGEK

-159 GSNRSV
+159 GSNRNV

-191 SADNLSKKAFTYVK
+191 SADNLSKRAFTFVK
-205 DGKWQGLSK
+205 DGKWHQKLWN
-214 AYDVNNLNMNMR
+214 AYSVNNLNMNMR

-231 SNDESNPTVIT
+231 SNVESDPTVIT
-242 MIIPLAG
+242 MIIPLAD
-249 TKTLK
+249 TTTLT
-254 NLKFSINCERGG
+254 NLKFSINCEKGG
-266 SELKKKSDLAVVPG
+266 SELTKKSDLRVKPG
-280 TIVTFPVKE
+280 TVVTFPVKE
-289 LTIEPDRMFVD
+289 LIIDPDRMFVD

-320 TMVPSSK
+320 TMVAASK

-338 ATRNLHNKD
+338 ATRNLHDKN

-355 GANAKESTLK
+355 GANAEKSILQ
-365 GLNTDN
+365 GLTDN
-371 SYVGFCGGSNRD
+371 KYVGFCGGSNRD
-383 NGIKNISKFYLPEG
+383 KGIKNISKFYLPEG
-397 ITTILNRAFAY
+397 IATILNRAFAY

-429 GCDSLVWKVADG
+429 GCDSLRWKVAEG
-441 NKYFKAD
+441 NKSFKAD
-448 EKGAL
+448 EIGAL
-453 CDFGMTTLM
+453 YDYEMKTLM
-462 ALNGGSGDS
+462 VLNGGSGDI
-471 YIVKDGTTTIREWAL
+471 YTVKDGATTIREWAL
-486 YENSVIKTLTIPAS
+486 YENSIIKTLTIPAS
-500 VTRLSGDCISGT
+500 VTKLSADCISGT

-521 GTKPAEFRPNSGT
+521 GRKPAEFKPNSGT

-539 ANQTKTLYVPKGCVE
+539 ANQRKTIYVPEGCVE
-554 IYKEKWAALL
+554 IYKKQWAALL
-564 KEGNWVVKEIAGLSN
+564 AEGNWEVKEL
-579 VKEGY
+579 

>member
-28 PVSKGVDF
+28 PESKGVDF
-36 FAHVGNVDTKTSIDG
+36 FAHVDNVDTKTSIDG

-66 TEKHLHNASNP
+66 TKNHLDNASRP
-77 GAYSTTL
+77 REYATTL
-84 GIYKLADDAAGTS
+84 GIYKLADDAAGTN
-97 VGRFTYSSGG
+97 VGRFTYSSGA

-116 FAFYPASYCTANKSN
+116 FAFYPASYCTANKGN

-159 GSNRSV
+159 GSERNV

-173 IKLRVW
+173 IKLLVW

-191 SADNLSKKAFTYVK
+191 SADNLSKRAFTFVK
-205 DGKWQGLSK
+205 NEEWQKLWN
-214 AYDVNNLNMNMR
+214 AYTVNNLNMNMR
-226 KPLEI
+226 TPLEI
-231 SNDESNPTVIT
+231 SNVESDPTVIT
-242 MIIPLAG
+242 MVIPLAD
-249 TKTLK
+249 TTTLT
-254 NLKFSINCERGG
+254 NLKFSINCEKGG
-266 SELKKKSDLAVVPG
+266 SELTKKSGLKVKPG
-280 TIVTFPVKE
+280 TVVTFPVKE
-289 LTIEPDRMFVD
+289 LTIDPDRMFVD

-306 DTEWVKTAEKSVKV
+306 DTEWVKTAKDSVKV
-320 TMVPSSK
+320 TMVSASK
-327 LSEGNFQKIME
+327 LHEDVFRDIMK
-338 ATRNLHNKD
+338 ATRSLEN
-347 KKIVLDLS
+347 KIVLDLS
-355 GANAKESTLK
+355 GANAKENILE
-365 GLNTDN
+365 GLTDN
-371 SYVGFCGGSNRD
+371 KYVGFCGGSNRD
-383 NGIKNISKFYLPEG
+383 KGIKNISKFYLPGG
-397 ITTILNRAFAY
+397 ITTILNRAFSY
-408 SGYTEIVLPT
+408 SGYTEILLPS

-429 GCDSLVWKVADG
+429 GCDSLRWKVAEG
-441 NKYFKAD
+441 NKSFKAD

-453 CDFGMTTLM
+453 YDFGMTTLM

-486 YENSVIKTLTIPAS
+486 YENSIIKTLTIPAS
-500 VTRLSGDCISGT
+500 VTKLSADCISGT
-512 PNLTTIICL
+512 PNLTTIKCL
-521 GTKPAEFRPNSGT
+521 GTVPAEFKPNSGT

-539 ANQTKTLYVPKGCVE
+539 ANQRKTLYVPNGCVE

-564 KEGNWVVKEIAGLSN
+564 KEGNKEGNWEVKEWQN
-579 VKEGY
+579 

>member
-9 CVFAAVACLGGCTK
+9 CVIAAAACLGGCTK

-36 FAHVGNVDTKTSIDG
+36 FAHVDNVDTKTSIDG

-66 TEKHLHNASNP
+66 TEKHLHNASNH

-191 SADNLSKKAFTYVK
+191 SADNLSKRAFTYVK

-231 SNDESNPTVIT
+231 SNVESDPTVIT

-249 TKTLK
+249 TNTLK

-266 SELKKKSDLAVVPG
+266 SELKKKSDLDVVPG
-280 TIVTFPVKE
+280 TVVTFPVKE
-289 LTIEPDRMFVD
+289 LTIDPDRMFVD

-306 DTEWVKTAEKSVKV
+306 DTEWVKTAKDSVRV

-327 LSEGNFQKIME
+327 LSPVDFKKIME
-338 ATRNLHNKD
+338 ATRNLHDKN

-408 SGYTEIVLPT
+408 SGYTEIVLPS

-429 GCDSLVWKVADG
+429 GCDSLIWKVADG
-441 NKYFKAD
+441 NKSFKAD

-453 CDFGMTTLM
+453 YDYDMKTLM
-462 ALNGGSGDS
+462 VLNGGSGDS
-471 YIVKDGTTTIREWAL
+471 YAVKDGTTTIREWAL

-521 GTKPAEFRPNSGT
+521 GTKPAEFIPNTGN

-539 ANQTKTLYVPKGCVE
+539 SKQLKTLYVPKGCVE

-564 KEGNWVVKEIAGLSN
+564 KEGTWEVKEWRN
-579 VKEGY
+579 

>member
-36 FAHVGNVDTKTSIDG
+36 FAHVDNVDTKTSIDG

-66 TEKHLHNASNP
+66 TEKHRDNASSP
-77 GAYSTTL
+77 RAYATTL
-84 GIYKLADDAAGTS
+84 GIYKLAEDAAGTN

-107 EQITGDEEF
+107 EQIKGDEEF
-116 FAFYPASYCTANKSN
+116 FAFYPASDCKPNKDN

-159 GSNRSV
+159 GSNRNVS
-165 DFKYAGAV
+165 FNYAGAV
-173 IKLRVW
+173 LKLRVW

-205 DGKWQGLSK
+205 DGKWLTKLCNAHTVQ
-214 AYDVNNLNMNMR
+214 NLNMKMR
-226 KPLEI
+226 NPLEI

-254 NLKFSINCERGG
+254 NLKFSINCEKGG
-266 SELKKKSDLAVVPG
+266 SELEKKSPLEVTPG

-289 LTIEPDRMFVD
+289 LIIEPDRMFVD

-306 DTEWVKTAEKSVKV
+306 DTEWVKTAKDSVKV
-320 TMVPSSK
+320 TMVSASK
-327 LSEGNFQKIME
+327 LHEDVFRDIMK
-338 ATRNLHNKD
+338 ATRSLEN
-347 KKIVLDLS
+347 KIVLDLS
-355 GANAKESTLK
+355 GANADKSTLA
-365 GLNTDN
+365 GLTTDN
-371 SYVGFCGGSNRD
+371 KYVGFCGGSNRD
-383 NGIKNISKFYLPEG
+383 KGIKNISKFYLPEG
-397 ITTILNRAFAY
+397 IITISNMAFAY
-408 SGYTEIVLPT
+408 SDYTEIVLPS
-418 TLTKISGSPSN
+418 TLTQISGRPSS
-429 GCDSLVWKVADG
+429 GCDSLVWKVAEG
-441 NKYFKAD
+441 NKSFKAD
-448 EKGAL
+448 KEGAL
-453 CDFGMTTLM
+453 YDYKMETLM
-462 ALNGGSGDS
+462 VLNGGSGDS
-471 YIVKDGTTTIREWAL
+471 YIVRDGTTTIREWAL

-500 VTRLSGDCISGT
+500 VTKLSADCISGT

-521 GTKPAEFRPNSGT
+521 GKKPAEFKPNTGK

-539 ANQTKTLYVPKGCVE
+539 SNQTKTLYVPKGCVE

-564 KEGNWVVKEIAGLSN
+564 AEGKWEVLPN
-579 VKEGY
+579 

>member
-28 PVSKGVDF
+28 PESKGVDF
-36 FAHVGNVDTKTSIDG
+36 FAHVDNVDTKTSIDG
-51 LKVLWAKKDSIAIQV
+51 LQVLWAKKDSIAIQV
-66 TEKHLHNASNP
+66 TEKHRDNATSP
-77 GAYSTTL
+77 RAYATTL
-84 GIYKLADDAAGTS
+84 GIYKLADDAAGTN

-107 EQITGDEEF
+107 EQIKGDEEF

-214 AYDVNNLNMNMR
+214 AYDVNNLNMNVR

-289 LTIEPDRMFVD
+289 LTIDPDRMFVD
-300 GLEGEI
+300 GSEGEI
-306 DTEWVKTAEKSVKV
+306 DTAWVKTAKDSVKV
-320 TMVPSSK
+320 TMVSASK
-327 LSEGNFQKIME
+327 LHEDVFSGIMK
-338 ATRNLHNKD
+338 ATRSLEN
-347 KKIVLDLS
+347 KIVLDLS

-429 GCDSLVWKVADG
+429 GCDSLRWKVAEG
-441 NKYFKAD
+441 NKSFKAD
-448 EKGAL
+448 EEGAL
-453 CDFGMTTLM
+453 YDYKMETLM
-462 ALNGGSGDS
+462 VLNGGSGDS
-471 YIVKDGTTTIREWAL
+471 YTVKDGTTTIREWAL

-500 VTRLSGDCISGT
+500 MTKLSGDCISAT

-521 GTKPAEFRPNSGT
+521 GAVPAEFKPNSGT

-539 ANQTKTLYVPKGCVE
+539 SKLTKTLYVPKGCVE
-554 IYKEKWAALL
+554 IYKDKWAALL
-564 KEGNWVVKEIAGLSN
+564 KEGNKEGNWEVKEWPN
-579 VKEGY
+579 

>member
-36 FAHVGNVDTKTSIDG
+36 FAHVDNVDTKTSIDG
-51 LKVLWAKKDSIAIQV
+51 LQVLWAKKDSIAIQV
-66 TEKHLHNASNP
+66 TENHLDNASSP
-77 GAYSTTL
+77 RAYSTTL
-84 GIYKLADDAAGTS
+84 GIYKLADDAAGTN

-107 EQITGDEEF
+107 EQIKGDEEF

-159 GSNRSV
+159 GSNRNV

-191 SADNLSKKAFTYVK
+191 SADNLSKRAFTYVK
-205 DGKWQGLSK
+205 DRKWQRLWN
-214 AYDVNNLNMNMR
+214 AYNVNNLNMNMR
-226 KPLEI
+226 NPLEI

-242 MIIPLAG
+242 MIIPLAD
-249 TKTLK
+249 TTTLT
-254 NLKFSINCERGG
+254 NLKFSINCEKGG
-266 SELKKKSDLAVVPG
+266 SELTKKSGLRVKPG
-280 TIVTFPVKE
+280 TVVTFPVKE

-327 LSEGNFQKIME
+327 LNEGNFQKIME

-383 NGIKNISKFYLPEG
+383 KGIKNIRKFYLPEG
-397 ITTILNRAFAY
+397 ITTILNRAFSY
-408 SGYTEIVLPT
+408 SGYTEIVLPS
-418 TLTKISGSPSN
+418 TLTQISGSPSN
-429 GCDSLVWKVADG
+429 GCDSLVWKVAAG
-441 NKYFKAD
+441 NKSFKAD

-453 CDFGMTTLM
+453 YDYDMKTLM
-462 ALNGGSGDS
+462 VLNGGSGDS

-486 YENSVIKTLTIPAS
+486 YENSIIKTLTIPAS
-500 VTRLSGDCISGT
+500 VTKLSADCISGT
-512 PNLTTIICL
+512 PNLTTIICR
-521 GTKPAEFRPNSGT
+521 GTKPAEFIPNTGK

-539 ANQTKTLYVPKGCVE
+539 VNKTKTLYVPKGCVE
-554 IYKEKWAALL
+554 IYKEKWAVLL
-564 KEGNWVVKEIAGLSN
+564 AEGNWEVKE
-579 VKEGY
+579 VKELQN

>member
-36 FAHVGNVDTKTSIDG
+36 FAHVDNVDTKTSIDG
-51 LKVLWAKKDSIAIQV
+51 LKVLWREKDSIAIQV

-77 GAYSTTL
+77 GAYATTL
-84 GIYKLADDAAGTS
+84 GIYKLADGAAGTN
-97 VGRFTYSSGG
+97 VGRFTYSRGG
-107 EQITGDEEF
+107 EQIEGDEEF

-159 GSNRSV
+159 GSNRNV

-191 SADNLSKKAFTYVK
+191 SADNLSKRAFTYVK
-205 DGKWQGLSK
+205 DGKWQRLWN
-214 AYDVNNLNMNMR
+214 AYSVNNLNMNMR

-231 SNDESNPTVIT
+231 SNVESDPTVIT
-242 MIIPLAG
+242 MVIPLAD
-249 TKTLK
+249 TTTLA
-254 NLKFSINCERGG
+254 NLKFSINCEKGG
-266 SELKKKSDLAVVPG
+266 SELTKKSGLRVKPG
-280 TIVTFPVKE
+280 TVVTFPVKE
-289 LTIEPDRMFVD
+289 LIIEPDRMFVD
-300 GLEGEI
+300 GFEGEI
-306 DTEWVKTAEKSVKV
+306 DTEWVKTAQDSVRV
-320 TMVPSSK
+320 TMVAASK
-327 LSEGNFQKIME
+327 LSEGDFQKIME
-338 ATRNLHNKD
+338 ATRNLHNKN

-355 GANAKESTLK
+355 GANADKSTLE
-365 GLNTDN
+365 GLTDN
-371 SYVGFCGGSNRD
+371 KYVGFCGGSNRD

-397 ITTILNRAFAY
+397 ITTILNRAFSY
-408 SGYTEIVLPT
+408 SGYTEIVLPS

-429 GCDSLVWKVADG
+429 GCDSLVWKVAEG
-441 NKYFKAD
+441 NKSFKAD

-453 CDFGMTTLM
+453 YDFGMTTLM

-500 VTRLSGDCISGT
+500 VTVLSRDCISGT

-521 GTKPAEFRPNSGT
+521 GRKPAEFRPNSGT

-539 ANQTKTLYVPKGCVE
+539 SKLTKTLYVPNGCVE
-554 IYKEKWAALL
+554 IYKDKWAALL
-564 KEGNWVVKEIAGLSN
+564 AEGNWKVEERN
-579 VKEGY
+579 

>member
-1 MRKLYFAG
+1 MRNLYFAG

-36 FAHVGNVDTKTSIDG
+36 FAHVDNVDTKTSIDG
-51 LKVLWAKKDSIAIQV
+51 LQMLWEKKDSIAIQV
-66 TEKHLHNASNP
+66 TENHLDNASRP
-77 GAYSTTL
+77 REYATTL
-84 GIYKLADDAAGTS
+84 GIYKLADDAANTS

-116 FAFYPASYCTANKSN
+116 FAFYPASYCTAHKDN

-159 GSNRSV
+159 GSHRNV

-191 SADNLSKKAFTYVK
+191 SADNLSKRAFTYVK
-205 DGKWQGLSK
+205 DGKWQRLWN
-214 AYDVNNLNMNMR
+214 AYSVNNLNMNMR
-226 KPLEI
+226 NPLEI
-231 SNDESNPTVIT
+231 SNVESDPTMIT
-242 MIIPLAG
+242 MVIPLAD
-249 TKTLK
+249 TTTLT
-254 NLKFSINCERGG
+254 NLKFSINCEKGG
-266 SELKKKSDLAVVPG
+266 SELTKKSDLKVKPG
-280 TIVTFPVKE
+280 TVVTFPVKE
-289 LTIEPDRMFVD
+289 LIIEPDRMFVD

-306 DTEWVKTAEKSVKV
+306 DTEWVKTAKDSVKV
-320 TMVPSSK
+320 TMVSASK
-327 LSEGNFQKIME
+327 LHEDVFRDIMK
-338 ATRNLHNKD
+338 ATRSLEN
-347 KKIVLDLS
+347 KIVLDLS
-355 GANAKESTLK
+355 GANAEKSILQ
-365 GLNTDN
+365 GLTDN
-371 SYVGFCGGSNRD
+371 KYVGFCGGSNRD
-383 NGIKNISKFYLPEG
+383 NGIKNISKFSLPKG
-397 ITTILNRAFAY
+397 ITTILNRAFSY
-408 SGYTEIVLPT
+408 SDYTEILLPS

-429 GCDSLVWKVADG
+429 GCDSLVWKVAEG
-441 NKYFKAD
+441 NKSFKAD
-448 EKGAL
+448 EEGAL
-453 CDFGMTTLM
+453 YDFGMTTLM
-462 ALNGGSGDS
+462 VLNGGNGDS
-471 YIVKDGTTTIREWAL
+471 YTVKDGTTTIREWAL

-500 VTRLSGDCISGT
+500 VTKLSADCISGT

-521 GTKPAEFRPNSGT
+521 GKEPAEFKPNTGK

-539 ANQTKTLYVPKGCVE
+539 ANQTKTLYVPTGCVE

-564 KEGNWVVKEIAGLSN
+564 KEGNWEVKELQN
-579 VKEGY
+579 

>member
-36 FAHVGNVDTKTSIDG
+36 FAHVDNVDTKTSIDG
-51 LKVLWAKKDSIAIQV
+51 LHVLWAKKDSIAIQV

-77 GAYSTTL
+77 GEYATTL
-84 GIYKLADDAAGTS
+84 GIYKLADDAAGTN
-97 VGRFTYSSGG
+97 VGRFTFEKGN
-107 EQITGDEEF
+107 EHIEGDEEF
-116 FAFYPASYCTANKSN
+116 FAFYPASYCTAHKDN

-151 LPLPMYGI
+151 LPLPMYGV
-159 GSNRSV
+159 GSNRNV

-173 IKLRVW
+173 IKLLVW

-191 SADNLSKKAFTYVK
+191 SADNLSKRAFTFVK
-205 DGKWQGLSK
+205 DGKWHQKLWN
-214 AYDVNNLNMNMR
+214 AYSVNNLNMNMR

-231 SNDESNPTVIT
+231 SNVESDPTMIT
-242 MIIPLAG
+242 MVIPLAD
-249 TKTLK
+249 TTTLT
-254 NLKFSINCERGG
+254 NLKFSINCEKGG
-266 SELKKKSDLAVVPG
+266 SELTKKSGLRVKPG
-280 TIVTFPVKE
+280 TVVTFPVKE
-289 LTIEPDRMFVD
+289 LTIDPDRMFVD

-306 DTEWVKTAEKSVKV
+306 DTEWVKTAKDSVKV
-320 TMVPSSK
+320 TMVSASK
-327 LSEGNFQKIME
+327 LHEDVFRDIMK
-338 ATRNLHNKD
+338 ATRSLEN
-347 KKIVLDLS
+347 KIVLDLS
-355 GANAKESTLK
+355 GANAEKSILQ
-365 GLNTDN
+365 GLTDN
-371 SYVGFCGGSNRD
+371 KYVGFCGGSNRD

-453 CDFGMTTLM
+453 YDFGMTTLM
-462 ALNGGSGDS
+462 VLNGGSGDS
-471 YIVKDGTTTIREWAL
+471 YTVKDGTTTIREWAL

-500 VTRLSGDCISGT
+500 VTVLSRDCISGT

-521 GTKPAEFRPNSGT
+521 GRAPAEFRPNSGT

-539 ANQTKTLYVPKGCVE
+539 SDKTKILYVPKGCGKDYE
-554 IYKEKWAALL
+554 AKWKALL
-564 KEGNWVVKEIAGLSN
+564 DEGNWKVVEQN
-579 VKEGY
+579 